1 VADLARLHEL
11 GQVAGGLLDGDG
23 AIGPVHLVE
32 VDVVDTQRPQRIL
45 DTGLQRGATGVARH
59 ATIAAAQPT
68 LRGDHDFVPVSA

>member
-1 VADLARLHEL
+1 
-11 GQVAGGLLDGDG
+11 
-23 AIGPVHLVE
+23 VHLVE
-32 VDVVDTQRPQRIL
+32 VDVVDAQRPQRIL